1 MYVRRW
7 LIGILLAAFLIFSV
21 QATVLTITV
30 RDDDDNSLLSGASIY
45 VEGKY
50 LAKTDTDGKYVY
62 NHTRTSTFTLKVTKT
77 GYDDWSDDVS
87 KDRTSLTVDL
97 VLETAALTAYVYDAD
112 TLSPIRDA
120 TVEVTEKGTTDVA
133 SDETD
138 SSGKA
143 TFDLMVEKTYSI
155 EIGADDYE
163 SAIDEIEVEE
173 EESIT
178 RKYWLFHEE
187 RFVFR
192 VVDTAD
198 KDPLA
203 SARVIV
209 DGKEAGV
216 SGSDGL
222 VTTHLDRGKSYD
234 IRVERTGYRTYSE
247 KKTITEDDLFLEI
260 ALSLS
265 TYPLTISVK
274 DEAGGAV
281 GDASVF
287 LDGKDQGE
295 TDSSGELEFKNI
307 VEGSH
312 ELKITRD
319 GYVTWQQTREITGQV
334 SKIVATL
341 EYIPVTVSVRVEDV
355 DHQVLAGAEVRANG
369 ERIGITDATG
379 LVETSLDPGTYNFTA
394 TLEGYT
400 NASSVRDAG
409 VGSDEISV
417 TLVMESTFDP
427 VFIAMLGVGAVAIIA
442 VVLLALRFWGARR
455 GSQRRRG
462 GF

>member
-1 MYVRRW
+1 MDIRRW

-50 LAKTDTDGKYVY
+50 LGKTDTDGKYVY
-62 NHTRTSTFTLKVTKT
+62 NHTRTSAFTLKVTKT

-97 VLETAALTAYVYDAD
+97 VPETAAFTAYVYDAD
-112 TLSPIRDA
+112 SLSPLRDV
-120 TVEVTEKGTTDVA
+120 TVEVTEKGTTDVT

-155 EIGADDYE
+155 EISAGDYK
-163 SAIDEIEVEE
+163 SAIDEVEVEE
-173 EESIT
+173 QGAIT

-192 VVDTAD
+192 VVDDAD
-198 KDPLA
+198 DDPLA
-203 SARVIV
+203 SARIFV

-216 SGSDGL
+216 TGSDGL

-234 IRVERTGYRTYSE
+234 VRVERSGYRTYSE
-247 KKTITEDDLFLEI
+247 KKTITEGDLFFEI

-265 TYPLTISVK
+265 TYSLTISVK

-281 GDASVF
+281 ADASVF
-287 LDGKDQGE
+287 LDGKDQGD
-295 TDSSGELEFKNI
+295 TDSSGELEFRNI

-334 SKIVATL
+334 SKIVATM
-341 EYIPVTVSVRVEDV
+341 EFIPVDVSIRVEDS
-355 DHQVLAGAEVRANG
+355 DHQVLPGAEVRANG
-369 ERIGITDATG
+369 ELLGITDAAG
-379 LVETSLDPGTYNFTA
+379 LVEASLDPGTYNFTA
-394 TLEGYT
+394 ALNGYT
-400 NASSVRDAG
+400 DASSVRDIG
-409 VGSDEISV
+409 VGSDEIAV
-417 TLVMESTFDP
+417 TLVMERKFDP
-427 VFIAMLGVGAVAIIA
+427 VLIAMLGVGIVAVIAVA
-442 VVLLALRFWGARR
+442 LLALRFWNARGR
-455 GSQRRRG
+455 SPRRRG